1 MKMFLL
7 WNIARMAA
15 PRGKCS
21 TAYTCCFI
29 ASVTYGEKKIE
40 KLDFSPIFFSPDC
53 RLERIWVNQMRIRKK
68 EEQYT
73 RFGTEN
79 VFAQRGI

>member
-7 WNIARMAA
+7 WNIARNGRAA
-15 PRGKCS
+15 RKVLHSLYLLLHCIS
-21 TAYTCCFI
+21 DI
-29 ASVTYGEKKIE
+29 WRKKIE